1 MSNPHHF
8 QILNRQIDK
17 IIDDDTF
24 NTMVFFILGC
34 MIYAVPQKLQHK
46 TLRNSYYNIEIIKY
60 KSDIV

>member
-1 MSNPHHF
+1 M
-8 QILNRQIDK
+8 
-17 IIDDDTF
+17 IDDDTF